1 MGASQ
6 RCRTQM
12 HQRCGKGPAFGQ
24 ATLISCPSTPA
35 NTIVACPSI
44 EDAGFFLVL
53 TTSLHITSFAAQ
65 TRNLPATWRLHGA
78 GALVEQ
84 TPGKLRALLSAC
96 MPALPNKGSRH
107 EHTSSKKHLQ
117 LPQSTVYAQVCSSQC
132 ISTEMRRMSLLGSEL
147 WR

>member
-1 MGASQ
+1 
-6 RCRTQM
+6 M
-12 HQRCGKGPAFGQ
+12 HQRYDKGPAFGQ

-53 TTSLHITSFAAQ
+53 TTSLHITSFAAH
-65 TRNLPATWRLHGA
+65 TRNLRLHATWRLDGA

-96 MPALPNKGSRH
+96 MPALPSKESRL
-107 EHTSSKKHLQ
+107 EHTSSTKHSQ
-117 LPQSTVYAQVCSSQC
+117 LYHRNVCAQICSKSTSMYQHRD
-132 ISTEMRRMSLLGSEL
+132 EMFRMSLLVSEL